1 MSSGRIERYT
11 AGVAPG
17 FRPAFF
23 VSSSTYRPCKES
35 RTHATTAEP
44 APFDGA
50 LVIDKPKGKTSHDV
64 VDAVRHLAGFRQ
76 IGHLGTLDPLATGVL
91 VLLLGRATRLVQFY
105 SGRRKRYS
113 AGFRFGFATDTYDSD
128 GEAQGPDAP
137 PSLDRA
143 TLEKLAAERV
153 GRFEQ
158 MPPSFSAKKIH
169 GRPAYELARKK
180 QPVELKPVEVE
191 VFEYRLTEIEGSI
204 ARFVIECSSGTY
216 IRALAHEM
224 GQKLGCGAHLAEI
237 TRLAVGEFSLEQAIK
252 LEELAEARASRKV
265 CRLSDPAGKFAAE
278 FSAGECAAGCRAARA
293 SRHEVQCDDLA
304 NSAGARG
311 AAAGC
316 DVGTR
321 RRRAS
326 AAATARLQS
335 ARQTDR
341 HRGSGGSANVSAHRG
356 VRATALV
363 RQAISSGLGSALF
376 RTSPCNITAL
386 VRFHR

>member
-1 MSSGRIERYT
+1 MPRQ
-11 AGVAPG
+11 PQ
-17 FRPAFF
+17 
-23 VSSSTYRPCKES
+23 
-35 RTHATTAEP
+35 P

-50 LVIDKPKGKTSHDV
+50 LVIDKPQGKTSHDV

-128 GEAQGPDAP
+128 GEAQGADAP
-137 PSLDRA
+137 PALNKEV
-143 TLEKLAAERV
+143 LEKFAAERV

-158 MPPSFSAKKIH
+158 IPPAFSAKKVH

-191 VFEYRLTEIEGSI
+191 LFEYRLTQIEGNI

-237 TRLAVGEFSLEQAIK
+237 TRTAVGEFSIEQAVK
-252 LEELAEARASRKV
+252 LEELAEAAR
-265 CRLSDPAGKFAAE
+265 AGKFQNYLIGLE
-278 FSAGECAAGCRAARA
+278 NLLPNFPRVNVLPIIERRV
-293 SRHEVQCDDLA
+293 RH
-304 NSAGARG
+304 
-311 AAAGC
+311 
-316 DVGTR
+316 GTK
-321 RRRAS
+321 
-326 AAATARLQS
+326 
-335 ARQTDR
+335 
-341 HRGSGGSANVSAHRG
+341 
-356 VRATALV
+356 
-363 RQAISSGLGSALF
+363 F
-376 RTSPCNITAL
+376 NITIAQIQPGRVEPAPGATL
-386 VRFHR
+386 ELDGGEPRAPRLRVFSQQDKLIAIAEAVVPRTYQPIVVFEPLA